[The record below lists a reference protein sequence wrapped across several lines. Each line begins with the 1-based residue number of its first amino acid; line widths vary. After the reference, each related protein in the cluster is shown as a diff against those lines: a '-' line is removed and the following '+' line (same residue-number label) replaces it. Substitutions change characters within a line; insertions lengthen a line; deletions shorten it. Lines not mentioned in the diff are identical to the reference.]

1 MRFKH
6 LLLIAFF
13 VVIAGIA
20 AGGAFLHEKL
30 SGLEEPIALSEPAFV
45 ELKRGTSYIGLA
57 RELEQR
63 GFVENAFW
71 VRVRGRLEPE
81 LTGIQSGYYQVEPG
95 MSALELIR
103 RMARGETHS
112 WSVRLPEGWTF
123 SRIRERLNQQEHLA
137 HTLEKGSGRAVMEKL
152 GEKDMHPEGWFFP
165 DTYEY
170 HKGDTDLD
178 VLRQAHERMTSELS
192 RAWASRAEDLPL
204 DSAYEA
210 LILASIIELETP
222 LSEEKPRI
230 AGVFVRRL
238 ERGMRLQTDPTVIYG
253 MGEGYEGRIGGAD
266 LREKTPYNTYRIDG
280 LPPTPIGMPGEAAIK
295 AAVNPAEG
303 EALYFVARG
312 DGYHYFSQTLE
323 EHNKAVRRFQL
334 NRSADYRSSPAPVV
348 DESED
353 YADE

>member
-1 MRFKH
+1 MRIKR
-6 LLLIAFF
+6 LLVVVLIAL
-13 VVIAGIA
+13 VLGGV
-20 AGGAFLHEKL
+20 AGGVFLDEKF
-30 SGLEEPIALSEPAFV
+30 SELEDPIVLSEPAFI
-45 ELKRGTSYIGLA
+45 ELQRGTSFIGLA
-57 RELEQR
+57 RELERR
-63 GFVENAFW
+63 GLVEDAFW

-81 LTGIQSGYYQVEPG
+81 LTGIQSGYYKVEPG
-95 MSALELIR
+95 MSALDLLR
-103 RMARGETHS
+103 RMVRGETHT
-112 WSVRLPEGWTF
+112 WSVRLPVGWTF
-123 SRIRERLNQQEHLA
+123 SRIRERLGQQENLA
-137 HTLEKGSGRAVMEKL
+137 QTLDRVRDRAVMERL
-152 GEKDMHPEGWFFP
+152 GREDMHPEGWFFP
-165 DTYEY
+165 ATYEY
-170 HKGDTDLD
+170 HKGDTDID
-178 VLRQAHERMTSELS
+178 VLRKAYERMTSILS

-253 MGEGYEGRIGGAD
+253 MGERYEGRIGSAD

-295 AAVNPAEG
+295 AAVNPADG

-312 DGYHYFSQTLE
+312 DGSHYFSRTLE

-334 NRSADYRSSPAPVV
+334 NRGEDYRSFPAPVP
-348 DESED
+348 EKSED
-353 YADE
+353 DADE